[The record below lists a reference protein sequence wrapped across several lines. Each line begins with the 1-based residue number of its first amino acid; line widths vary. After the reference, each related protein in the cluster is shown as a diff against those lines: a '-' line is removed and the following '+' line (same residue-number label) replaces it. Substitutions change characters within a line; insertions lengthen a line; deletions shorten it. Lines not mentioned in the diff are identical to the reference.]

1 MTVDAQSQLG
11 SGYIAVADFDGDGIP
26 DLAVP
31 NQAGAVPILLTQ
43 PTLTVT
49 ATISGISPAGPS
61 PQEVHAS
68 YPGDSNYKS
77 SISGTTTLI
86 IQAAKPTISPSS
98 GTYGSPQ
105 TITIADPT
113 TGATIY
119 YLASGVVQTGGY
131 VQYSGPITLSG
142 TGDESIMAY
151 AVAPEYAQSALVS
164 GAYTLVQ
171 DFTFAPPSGASTS
184 ATVPPGGQ
192 ATYLLAVTPPTGRS
206 TAATTTFAVTGL
218 PIGATGTFSPS
229 SVSANSGLTN
239 VTLTVSVPR
248 TVTAQTGTKPFHVAT
263 MLGAVG
269 LILFPFSGRVT
280 RRSIRM
286 KHLLLLGFA
295 AVLAAECGCGGGRD
309 GGNKPPAGQTYTL
322 TVTAKSGLL
331 SHTTTLTLTVQ

>member
-1 MTVDAQSQLG
+1 
-11 SGYIAVADFDGDGIP
+11 
-26 DLAVP
+26 
-31 NQAGAVPILLTQ
+31 LTQ

-61 PQEVHAS
+61 PQEVDAS
-68 YPGDSNYKS
+68 YPGDSNYES

-119 YLASGVVQTGGY
+119 YLASGVVETGGY

-192 ATYLLAVTPPTGRS
+192 ATYLLAVTPPTGSS

-218 PIGATGTFSPS
+218 PIGTTGTFSPS
-229 SVSANSGLTN
+229 SVPANSGLTN

-248 TVTAQTGTKPFHVAT
+248 TATAQTGTKPFHMATT

-280 RRSIRM
+280 KRSLRMRR
-286 KHLLLLGFA
+286 LLLLGFA
-295 AVLAAECGCGGGRD
+295 AVLVAECGSGGGRD
-309 GGNKPPAGQTYTL
+309 GGNKPSAGQTYTL

-331 SHTTTLTLTVQ
+331 SHTITLSLTV